1 MKSFENVSVLCTERN
16 ERALN
21 LITVQ
26 WRNMLHVSQVIF
38 LLSSQILLIWQY
50 TLVPPESPP
59 GLCPSMRGHWWSS
72 PRRCCC
78 SAPSGDA
85 CHVSR
90 VTCHVSRVRTTVT
103 MLSTLQHH
111 NICDLVIPLSQRWA
125 PLGAEKI
132 SSYLSLSCLLDNLVF
147 CKTTR

>member
-1 MKSFENVSVLCTERN
+1 MEKHVACFPSDIPSFVANYTHLTVHSRTSGISSGTLPIH
-16 ERALN
+16 ERALMEQSPA
-21 LITVQ
+21 LLLLRSQ
-26 WRNMLHVSQVIF
+26 WRCM
-38 LLSSQILLIWQY
+38 
-50 TLVPPESPP
+50 
-59 GLCPSMRGHWWSS
+59 
-72 PRRCCC
+72 
-78 SAPSGDA
+78 
-85 CHVSR
+85 SR
-90 VTCHVSRVRTTVT
+90 VTCHVSRVTTIVT